1 MTSSDS
7 TAPPAPAGSPKLTPR
22 NVLDILAAAHRAPSI
37 HNSQPWLLR
46 ALPDGVEVLEDVRRA
61 VPASDPRGRDRI
73 VSCGAA
79 ARNAQV
85 ALARRGW
92 EPRTELFP
100 RGPDDPSL
108 ARVTAGV
115 PVRVS
120 SGTEELYRAIWER
133 RTHRRIFM
141 AGGQGDDVPLGVEY
155 AVRGTGVRLAVVP
168 PDRRAR
174 FAQLLWE
181 AAQEQVAD
189 DERRAEIGRWTRG
202 EAAEDGVPGRSH
214 GNAPFPVDSLLVHA
228 VRPRESAPEWMTDSL
243 ASGPIVVLLT
253 DADGRA
259 DWVRAGLAL
268 ESVLLAATAA
278 GLVAS
283 FLNQV
288 VQQEGCRA
296 PLVALL
302 GELGHPQAV
311 LRLGAPLVDVPAT
324 PRRPLTDV
332 TLDWPEA

>member
-7 TAPPAPAGSPKLTPR
+7 TAPPVFAGSPKLTPR

-61 VPASDPRGRDRI
+61 VPASDPRGRDRL

-120 SGTEELYRAIWER
+120 AETEELYRAIWER

-141 AGGQGDDVPLGVEY
+141 AGGQGDDVPPGVVY

-168 PDRRAR
+168 PHRRAR

-202 EAAEDGVPGRSH
+202 
-214 GNAPFPVDSLLVHA
+214 
-228 VRPRESAPEWMTDSL
+228 RPPRT
-243 ASGPIVVLLT
+243 AS
-253 DADGRA
+253 R
-259 DWVRAGLAL
+259 
-268 ESVLLAATAA
+268 
-278 GLVAS
+278 
-283 FLNQV
+283 
-288 VQQEGCRA
+288 
-296 PLVALL
+296 
-302 GELGHPQAV
+302 
-311 LRLGAPLVDVPAT
+311 GAPTGTHPSRWTACSCT
-324 PRRPLTDV
+324 PSGRGSRRPSG
-332 TLDWPEA
+332 

>member
-7 TAPPAPAGSPKLTPR
+7 TAPPAPAESPKLTPR
-22 NVLDILAAAHRAPSI
+22 HVLDVLAAAHRAPSI

-46 ALPDGVEVLEDVRRA
+46 ALPDGVEVLEDARRA
-61 VPASDPRGRDRI
+61 MPASDPRGRDRL

-85 ALARRGW
+85 AVARRGW

-108 ARVTAGV
+108 VRVVAGA

-120 SGTEELYRAIWER
+120 AETEELYRAIWER

-141 AGGQGDDVPLGVEY
+141 AGGQGDDVPPGLAR
-155 AVRGTGVRLAVVP
+155 AVRGTGVRLAAVP
-168 PDRRAR
+168 RDRRAR
-174 FAQLLWE
+174 FAHLLWE

-189 DERRAEIGRWTRG
+189 DERRAEIGRWTR
-202 EAAEDGVPGRSH
+202 AEPADDGVPGRSH
-214 GNAPFPVDSLLVHA
+214 GNAPFPVDSLLVHTL
-228 VRPRESAPEWMTDSL
+228 RPKESAPEWMTESL

-253 DADGRA
+253 DGDGRA

-268 ESVLLAATAA
+268 EGTLLAATAT

-283 FLNQV
+283 FLDQV

-302 GELGHPQAV
+302 GEFGYPQAV
-311 LRLGAPLVDVPAT
+311 LRIGTPLVDVPIT
-324 PRRPLTDV
+324 PRRPLPDV
-332 TLDWPEA
+332 TLDWPDA